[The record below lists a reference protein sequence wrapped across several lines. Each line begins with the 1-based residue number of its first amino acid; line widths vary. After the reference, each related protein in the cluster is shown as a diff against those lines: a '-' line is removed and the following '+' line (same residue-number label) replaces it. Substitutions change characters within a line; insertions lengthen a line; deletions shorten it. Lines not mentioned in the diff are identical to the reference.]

1 MIQLLPQLNILLAYQ
16 PVDFRKGIDGL
27 IGLCRAQFDAELY
40 YGTLFVFRN
49 RRGTALKIL
58 TFDGVGKSKIAACS
72 RCPIGSIIPF
82 IKGTSERLDRRGGVT
97 VLTYSLRERFS

>member
-40 YGTLFVFRN
+40 DGTLFVFRN
-49 RRGTALKIL
+49 RRGTALKSL
-58 TFDGVGKSKIAACS
+58 HSTASAGGWSSDAFHRVGFS
-72 RCPIGSIIPF
+72 
-82 IKGTSERLDRRGGVT
+82 GGPKLKPT
-97 VLTYSLRERFS
+97 H